1 MGLKHSCILCFVRM
15 CVCVSVQDGVAGGVI
30 LLTSLTEM
38 MPGLVGEVI
47 GVVVVVVGG
56 PMVVAFWSFRV

>member
-1 MGLKHSCILCFVRM
+1 
-15 CVCVSVQDGVAGGVI
+15 
-30 LLTSLTEM
+30 M

-56 PMVVAFWSFRV
+56 PMVVAFWSFGV